1 MFTFLKN
8 TFASKEIRSRIFFT
22 LFIFAVFRLGS
33 HIVVPG
39 VNASVMQSII
49 NSNAGGVLGLLN
61 TFGGGALAKFS
72 IFALGVSP
80 YITASIIIQ
89 LLQMDIIP
97 KFTEWAKQGEVGRRK
112 LNQATTYTGIVL
124 GFIQAYGLALGFN
137 QYSRLGLIKNPNMQ
151 TYLMIALVLTAGTM
165 FLVWLGEQI
174 TRNGIGN
181 GVSMIIFAG
190 IVAEVPKQFYTYF
203 ETYLKDAGDLFTR
216 NLLLLGLVILVL
228 VVLIVIVV
236 LMERAQLRIP
246 IHYSK
251 KASGAKHTAHLPLKI
266 NSAGVIPVIFASS
279 VITTPSTI
287 LGFMNFGAEGG
298 WKAVL
303 MNILN
308 LQHWYG
314 AIFYTVLLILFSY
327 FYSLIQVNPE
337 KVAENLQKSGG
348 YIPSIR
354 PGKDTDS
361 FLTRTINRL
370 SGLGSLYLTLIAVLP
385 IVGGLLWNIPSNIAL
400 SGTSLLI
407 VVGVAIE
414 TAKQI
419 EGRMAKRRYKGFLQL
434 EAK

>member
-1 MFTFLKN
+1 MFTFIKN
-8 TFASKEIRSRIFFT
+8 ALASREVRSRILFT

-33 HIVVPG
+33 HIPVPG
-39 VNASVMQSII
+39 VNAAAIQALA
-49 NSNAGGVLGLLN
+49 NSGVLGLLN
-61 TFGGGALAKFS
+61 TFGGGALARYS

-124 GFIQAYGLALGFN
+124 GFIQAFGLSLGFN
-137 QYSRLGLIKNPNMQ
+137 QLSNSGLVKNPSMQ
-151 TYLMIALVLTAGTM
+151 TYLTIALVLTAGTM

-190 IVAEVPKQFYTYF
+190 IVAEVPKQFYGYF
-203 ETYLKDAGDLFTR
+203 QTYLTNAGEAFNR
-216 NLLLLGLVILVL
+216 NLMLLGVLILVL
-228 VVLIVIVV
+228 VLLIVIVV

-251 KASGAKHTAHLPLKI
+251 RASGAKHTAHLPLKI
-266 NSAGVIPVIFASS
+266 NSAGVIPVIFATS
-279 VITTPSTI
+279 VITTPRTI
-287 LGFMNFGAEGG
+287 MGFMNFGREGG
-298 WKAVL
+298 WQAIVG
-303 MNILN
+303 NIFN
-308 LQHWYG
+308 LEHIYG
-314 AIFYTVLLILFSY
+314 VIFYTVLLIAFSY

-337 KVAENLQKSGG
+337 KVAENLQKQGG

-354 PGKDTDS
+354 PGKDTET
-361 FLTRTINRL
+361 FLTKTINRL

-385 IVGGLLWNIPSNIAL
+385 IIGSFLWNIPSNIAL

-419 EGRMAKRRYKGFLQL
+419 EGRVAKRRYTGFLNL
-434 EAK
+434 